1 MDKITKDWLKE
12 FKNAHPQLILN
23 DEISESY
30 GYYKGFYDA
39 TRQFMQTFEELIR
52 AGALSGTKSNTNN

>member
-12 FKNAHPQLILN
+12 FRDAHPQLILN
-23 DEISESY
+23 DEIDESY

-39 TRQFMQTFEELIR
+39 VRNMMQTFNKLIE
-52 AGALSGTKSNTNN
+52 AGAFSGTKFNSNN

>member
-1 MDKITKDWLKE
+1 MDKVTKNWLEE
-12 FKNAHPQLILN
+12 FRNTHPQLILN

-39 TRQFMQTFEELIR
+39 TRQFMQTFNKLIE
-52 AGALSGTKSNTNN
+52 AGAFSGTKSNSNN